1 MIKSPQE
8 EDQHYSITQKEYI
21 NDYFNNLFYTLIN
34 GEDYNALID
43 EASFIDW
50 FIVNEVF
57 KNVDSGYSS
66 VYYYKDKGGKLF
78 MGPVWDFDLSTGNP
92 GHLQDELRG
101 PEGWYTSRSDKNQ
114 IFELLMMYPS
124 FRENLK
130 IRWNEMYESSII
142 TLLDEVF
149 VISDSITYSRV
160 QNFQLWD
167 VIGTNEDWYTAP
179 EILEIETYDEQVWFL
194 HDYLKTRIRWLHLE
208 INNF

>member
-1 MIKSPQE
+1 
-8 EDQHYSITQKEYI
+8 
-21 NDYFNNLFYTLIN
+21 
-34 GEDYNALID
+34 
-43 EASFIDW
+43 
-50 FIVNEVF
+50 
-57 KNVDSGYSS
+57 
-66 VYYYKDKGGKLF
+66 
-78 MGPVWDFDLSTGNP
+78 
-92 GHLQDELRG
+92 
-101 PEGWYTSRSDKNQ
+101 
-114 IFELLMMYPS
+114 MYPS

-194 HDYLKTRIRWLHLE
+194 QDYLKARIRWLHLE